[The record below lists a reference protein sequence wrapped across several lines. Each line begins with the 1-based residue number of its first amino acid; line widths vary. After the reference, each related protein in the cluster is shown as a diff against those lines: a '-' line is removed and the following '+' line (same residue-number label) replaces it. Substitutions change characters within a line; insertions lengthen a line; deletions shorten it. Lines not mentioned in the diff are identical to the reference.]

1 MKIFVCT
8 DKNGGMLFNNRRQ
21 SRDRVVIDDIMKQ
34 IDSQKLYI
42 HSYSKPL
49 FPDCENIVISDVPM
63 DEAQDTDYCF
73 VENLALAPYQDKIS
87 EVIIYNWNREYPS
100 DFSLDIILEPGEWKL
115 EEESEF
121 RGSSHEKITR
131 KVYKKQ

>member
-8 DKNGGMLFNNRRQ
+8 DKNGGLMFNNRRQ
-21 SRDRVVIDDIMKQ
+21 SRDRVVIEDIMKQ

-42 HSYSKPL
+42 HSYSKTL
-49 FPDCENIVISDVPM
+49 FPDCENIVISDTPM

-73 VENLALAPYQDKIS
+73 VENLALAPYQGKIS
-87 EVIIYNWNREYPS
+87 EIIIYNWNRDYPS
-100 DFSLDIILEPGEWKL
+100 DFSLDIALKPGEWKL

-121 RGSSHEKITR
+121 CGFSHKKIT
-131 KVYKKQ
+131 KEVYKKL

>member
-1 MKIFVCT
+1 MKVFVCT
-8 DKNGGMLFNNRRQ
+8 DKNGGLMFNNRRQ

-87 EVIIYNWNREYPS
+87 DVIIYNWNRKYPS

-121 RGSSHEKITR
+121 CGSSHEKITR